1 MNYQALFHQSDSLYS
16 FALDENTVELRLRA
30 AKNDLAACEVIYG
43 VKHEFYLTRSV
54 LPMQK
59 TASDG
64 YFDYF
69 AIRLKLEDKRLAY
82 IFRVT
87 DKNGER
93 RYFSEDGA
101 TADYDFSLCHYNF
114 FQLAY
119 INKNDIAE
127 RVDWLS
133 HAVVYQIFVDRFNH
147 GNKPDGSP
155 SATDH
160 INLKWGDIPTPKSF
174 AGGNLYG
181 IADKLDYLC
190 DLGVNT
196 LYLTPIFK
204 SVSNHKY
211 DISDYFDVDPQFGG
225 KDGLRYLVS
234 ECKARG
240 MRIILDA
247 VFNHCSENIA
257 QFRDVVERGR
267 QSPYF
272 DWFIINGDKPTKKPL
287 NYEVFSVCD
296 YMPKWNTANPEVQEY
311 LCGVGEYWIKEFGID
326 GWRLDVSDE
335 VSHGFWRKFRTCI
348 KQLGKDYCLIG
359 EKWQDAQAYLAG
371 DQFDSIMNYGFTK
384 AMTDYFVNS
393 NITSAQLAER
403 LYAVVMRNITP
414 VNYMMLNLLD
424 CHDTHRFYSLTGRDG
439 NKLLQALA
447 IELFM
452 PGAAMIYYGT
462 EIPLEGGY
470 DPDCRRCFDWNC
482 DKRFT
487 QRVRELLKFKKLRA
501 LAEGDV
507 KFDAEGDVFIVER
520 RANGQT
526 VTLFVNN
533 TDKKT
538 VARGEIVQPHGYK
551 INVE

>member
-30 AKNDLAACEVIYG
+30 AKDDLAACEVIYG

-69 AIRLKLEDKRLAY
+69 TIRLKLEDKRLAY

-87 DKNGER
+87 DKNGEC

-101 TADYDFSLCHYNF
+101 SADYDFSLCHYNF

-133 HAVVYQIFVDRFNH
+133 RAVVYQIFVDRFNH
-147 GNKPDGSP
+147 GNKPDGTA

-160 INLKWGDIPTPKSF
+160 IDLKWGDIPTPKSF

-225 KDGLRYLVS
+225 KDGLRHLVS

-296 YMPKWNTANPEVQEY
+296 YMPKWNTANPEVQDY

-335 VSHGFWRKFRTCI
+335 VSHGFWRKFRTRI
-348 KQLGKDYCLIG
+348 KKLGKDYCLIG
-359 EKWQDAQAYLAG
+359 EKWQDARSYLAG

-384 AMTDYFVNS
+384 AMTDYFVNAS
-393 NITSAQLAER
+393 ITSEQLAER

-424 CHDTHRFYSLTGRDG
+424 CHDTHRFYSLTGRDE

-487 QRVRELLKFKKLRA
+487 QRVKELLKFKKLRA

-507 KFDAEGDVFIVER
+507 RFDAEDGAFIVER
-520 RANGQT
+520 KANGQT

-533 TDKKT
+533 TDKKIA
-538 VARGEIVQPHGYK
+538 VRGETVQPHGYK